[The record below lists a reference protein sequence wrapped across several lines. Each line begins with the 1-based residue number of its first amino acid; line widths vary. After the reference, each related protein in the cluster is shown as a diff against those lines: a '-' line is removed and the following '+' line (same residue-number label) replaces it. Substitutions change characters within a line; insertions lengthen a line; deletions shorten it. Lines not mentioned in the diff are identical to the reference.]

1 MARIETDLRLGIKAV
16 HRTVHV
22 WSNALH
28 GTEQRRDKRAKIESS
43 EKVE

>member
-1 MARIETDLRLGIKAV
+1 MARIETDLRLGIEAV
-16 HRTVHV
+16 HRPVHV

-28 GTEQRRDKRAKIESS
+28 GTEQRRDKRTKI